1 MNEFVSIIIPCYNTH
16 KYIVKCVE
24 SVRNQTYKN
33 IELIVVDDGSDQV
46 TKSKLNELSFQIDVL
61 IHQKNKG
68 QSSARN
74 VGLKKATGKYIIFID
89 SDDFVSPN
97 FCETLVDNYSSEHAV
112 VTCFAELFSKNSSD
126 LYKPIGGG
134 LDKAILNNTALGT
147 SLFLR
152 RELLEIQGY
161 DESMRNGFE
170 DWELLIRLLHFTN
183 KDVFVVNK
191 VLYNYRKGIVSVT
204 TKANSMKYNLLKYIY
219 SKNEEIYKQ
228 YFNDFVSF
236 LLFRIEKEEN
246 EKLKMYSKLEY
257 KLGYSILKPFRFIKN
272 FLNA

>member
-1 MNEFVSIIIPCYNTH
+1 M
-16 KYIVKCVE
+16 
-24 SVRNQTYKN
+24 
-33 IELIVVDDGSDQV
+33 
-46 TKSKLNELSFQIDVL
+46 
-61 IHQKNKG
+61 HQENKG

-74 VGLKKATGKYIIFID
+74 LGLKKATGKYIIFVD
-89 SDDFVSPN
+89 SDDYVEPD
-97 FCETLVDNYSSEHAV
+97 FCEKLVLNYNINHSV
-112 VTCFAELFSKNSSD
+112 VTCFANVFYKNQKSMLF
-126 LYKPIGGG
+126 KPIGGG

-152 RELLEIQGY
+152 KELLEIKGY

-170 DWELLIRLLHFTN
+170 DWELLIRLLHSTN

-204 TKANSMKYNLLKYIY
+204 TKANSMKYKLLKYIY
-219 SKNEEIYKQ
+219 IKNEVIYKH
-228 YFNDFVSF
+228 YFNDFISF

-272 FLNA
+272 ILNA